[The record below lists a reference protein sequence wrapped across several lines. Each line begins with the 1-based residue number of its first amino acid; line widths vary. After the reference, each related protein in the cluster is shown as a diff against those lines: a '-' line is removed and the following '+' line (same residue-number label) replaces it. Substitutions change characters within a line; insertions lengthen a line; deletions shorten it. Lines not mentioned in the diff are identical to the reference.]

1 MQNAS
6 RPGGADF
13 EPRNVRWRNEFAS
26 PVEAEPVVV
35 DDGVEQDAW
44 LVLPKLLSVPDSDG
58 ADDASLAS
66 ELDGKMARMT
76 SLVRLCH
83 RTCVGKKTN
92 KHGQHMDVPEERQN
106 IGDGKVKARPNAGP
120 TNYTGWPTS
129 RLVFAEYSVGRFGD
143 SEFLTQQVR
152 RKPRQAS
159 AGNKRS
165 GKTCGKGVS

>member
-1 MQNAS
+1 MSLRMKNAS

-92 KHGQHMDVPEERQN
+92 KTWTAHGR
-106 IGDGKVKARPNAGP
+106 A
-120 TNYTGWPTS
+120 
-129 RLVFAEYSVGRFGD
+129 
-143 SEFLTQQVR
+143 
-152 RKPRQAS
+152 
-159 AGNKRS
+159 KR
-165 GKTCGKGVS
+165 TAIYR